1 MTLPLITAPSTA
13 TSAIPRPR
21 SPQPDVT
28 EAPTSGTRPDQAQ
41 PAVPEPRAGEYP
53 WPEPWRYSRA
63 ARPRS
68 EFWDVETASWHSRG
82 PYTDR
87 SSSS

>member
-1 MTLPLITAPSTA
+1 MSLPSTTGPSIA

-28 EAPTSGTRPDQAQ
+28 TEAPAPRTE
-41 PAVPEPRAGEYP
+41 PAPALPEPRTGEVP
-53 WPEPWRYSRA
+53 WPEPWRHSRA

-82 PYTDR
+82 PYPDR
-87 SSSS
+87 SASR